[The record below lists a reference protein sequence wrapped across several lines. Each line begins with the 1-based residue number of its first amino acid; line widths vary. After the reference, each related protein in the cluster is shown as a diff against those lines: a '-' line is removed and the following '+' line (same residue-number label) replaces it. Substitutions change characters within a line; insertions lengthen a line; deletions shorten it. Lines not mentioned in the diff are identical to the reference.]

1 MIQDYNDTTDVWQD
15 DMTLQYISL
24 LTEVLV
30 LKFIDNCLQC
40 LGTMTA
46 TVTIKWVW
54 IICTFFKS
62 EVSHHDLPH
71 THCSQW
77 CGHWTHYDLHIIIIE
92 ALEEVAWEVLSTLL
106 FDRPLCPS
114 NFHLFGLP
122 KYLIWGP
129 GPLTCHSFLLRAL
142 KKLCTVCFT
151 AHTAMNRFGRWF
163 YTEIDVLKP
172 LQPIYEVQI
181 EIKFWN
187 SLYIPCIFKGPG
199 WHSQYSESLR
209 AGPCGVLIPSD
220 SKIFCTHPAKP
231 WSPPN
236 LLSMG
241 TGSLQWVKRCDVVL
255 ITNPHLVLRF
265 KKE

>member
-1 MIQDYNDTTDVWQD
+1 MCGRTTWHYNISRYWQRFWFWNSLTIVCSAWAQWLLLSPSSGFESFAHFSSPKSLIMIYLTHIVVNDVD
-15 DMTLQYISL
+15 I
-24 LTEVLV
+24 
-30 LKFIDNCLQC
+30 
-40 LGTMTA
+40 G
-46 TVTIKWVW
+46 
-54 IICTFFKS
+54 
-62 EVSHHDLPH
+62 
-71 THCSQW
+71 
-77 CGHWTHYDLHIIIIE
+77 HIIIIE